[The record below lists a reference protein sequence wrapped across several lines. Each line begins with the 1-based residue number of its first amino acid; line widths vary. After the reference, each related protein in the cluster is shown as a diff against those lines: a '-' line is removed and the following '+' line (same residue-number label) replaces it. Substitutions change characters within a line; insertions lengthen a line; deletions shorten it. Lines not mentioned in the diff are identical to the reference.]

1 MNQKIQIQSFVA
13 VLMGLTIFSS
23 ALAKNP
29 HMAVSKRDSNGD
41 GKVSLSEWDKP
52 EFVFNKIDFNS
63 DGYITAEEFAK
74 KWGIPMPGGSES
86 DRSIDEAGDLDES
99 NTIIADVHMHP
110 HPDNHPMDQLIWMNR
125 NGVKWAGQGEITGG
139 RAIREKY
146 RKVMGNR
153 FIPFGGQSALNKI
166 YFMHGISGLEDSYN
180 SMFRSLMQD
189 LESDFA
195 HGRLKG
201 IGELFGNNS
210 KTNPNPKVRRKTRI
224 DSPTYKEMLDLVASY
239 DGAMTIHAQ
248 MDEDSIEQ
256 LENLADYNT
265 NGTII
270 WAHCGN
276 NSYAEDVRGV
286 LQRHDNIFCDLS
298 ARHQPK
304 LKQRVLRKRPHSEI
318 FTADS
323 LDPSWKELIEQM
335 PDRFMVG
342 TDTKTE
348 DHYDQGIANIRNG
361 LLANLSPETA
371 KMVAYKNA
379 QRLLDLK

>member
-1 MNQKIQIQSFVA
+1 
-13 VLMGLTIFSS
+13 
-23 ALAKNP
+23 
-29 HMAVSKRDSNGD
+29 
-41 GKVSLSEWDKP
+41 
-52 EFVFNKIDFNS
+52 
-63 DGYITAEEFAK
+63 
-74 KWGIPMPGGSES
+74 
-86 DRSIDEAGDLDES
+86 
-99 NTIIADVHMHP
+99 
-110 HPDNHPMDQLIWMNR
+110 
-125 NGVKWAGQGEITGG
+125 
-139 RAIREKY
+139 
-146 RKVMGNR
+146 MGNR